1 LKIVGVWQKM
11 FRYGTLIVK
20 LPGAQVE
27 FKDIVD
33 PAGAQTEITK
43 RLNAYNAQKSEKEAQ
58 ARRNELTDWFA
69 AYDEIRQR
77 ERVRDGSI
85 AVAPQT
91 IGGEDRNGSA

>member
-1 LKIVGVWQKM
+1 L

-33 PAGAQTEITK
+33 PAGAQTQITK
-43 RLNAYNAQKSEKEAQ
+43 RLNAYNAQKAEKEAQ

-77 ERVRDGSI
+77 DRVRDTTKVI
-85 AVAPQT
+85 APR
-91 IGGEDRNGSA
+91 IMGGEETNGSA